1 MAGEPQKYD
10 VFQAIADPTR
20 RKLLELLA
28 GKKLSITTISS
39 HFTMSRTA
47 VTKHL
52 HILES
57 AGLVTSQKVG
67 REKLF
72 CLEAQPLQTLQSW
85 LQFFDQ
91 FWDDKLFVLKKIVEN
106 EQNGFIADTKNKH
119 D

>member
-1 MAGEPQKYD
+1 MVKEPQKYD

-28 GKKLSITTISS
+28 SDVLSISTMSN

-67 REKLF
+67 REKLYQ
-72 CLEAQPLQTLQSW
+72 LEAEPLQTFKKW
-85 LQFFDQ
+85 LGFYEQ
-91 FWDDKLFVLKKIVEN
+91 FWDDKLGKLKSIVEN
-106 EQNGFIADTKNKH
+106 EQKAD
-119 D
+119 

>member
-1 MAGEPQKYD
+1 MAEESQKYD

-28 GKKLSITTISS
+28 GVELPISMISS

-52 HILES
+52 HVLES

-67 REKLF
+67 REKLY
-72 CLEAQPLQTLQSW
+72 CLEAKPLQKLQTW
-85 LQFFDQ
+85 LVFYEQ
-91 FWDDKLFVLKKIVEN
+91 FWDNKLSILKDIAEN
-106 EQNGFIADTKNKH
+106 D
-119 D
+119 

>member
-1 MAGEPQKYD
+1 MADESQKYD

-28 GKKLSITTISS
+28 DKKLSITIISS

-52 HILES
+52 HVLES

-85 LQFFDQ
+85 LEFFDQ
-91 FWDDKLFVLKKIVEN
+91 FWDDKLSVLKKVIEN
-106 EQNGFIADTKNKH
+106 EKAEFVAVIKNKH

>member
-1 MAGEPQKYD
+1 MADEPQKYD

-28 GKKLSITTISS
+28 GEELPISTISS

-52 HILES
+52 HVLES

-67 REKLF
+67 REKRY
-72 CLEAQPLQTLQSW
+72 CLEAEPLQKLQTW
-85 LQFFDQ
+85 LTFYEQ
-91 FWDDKLFVLKKIVEN
+91 FWDNKLSMLKKVVEN
-106 EQNGFIADTKNKH
+106 ERSQQ
-119 D
+119 